1 MMEGRLVA
9 DLKGTRE
16 RAAAVRTR
24 VQICLLP
31 GGPIASAVFSEDH
44 FRTMSGPQAG
54 SKGGGAAEIIQL
66 IYGAPELGG
75 FRLIDP
81 RLGQAL
87 ITMKACGTWGEVA
100 AALGQSW
107 TAFATEH
114 QEQLDEWSAE
124 LNGEEPIS
132 ADTPLDP
139 EVVLDVFQV
148 LVGPLPDAAAAYQ
161 LMNEIRGDRSVTEK
175 VVTLAELGG
184 GAPGAPFD
192 AIILDSDES
201 IAAFQQVLEE
211 YGYGH
216 IRLVRDDE
224 FVRRVFM

>member
-1 MMEGRLVA
+1 MC
-9 DLKGTRE
+9 
-16 RAAAVRTR
+16 AA
-24 VQICLLP
+24 
-31 GGPIASAVFSEDH
+31 
-44 FRTMSGPQAG
+44 QAG
-54 SKGGGAAEIIQL
+54 SKGGRAAGIIQL

-81 RLGQAL
+81 QLGQAL
-87 ITMKACGTWGEVA
+87 IAVKTCATWGEVA
-100 AALGQSW
+100 TTLGQSW
-107 TAFATEH
+107 TTFTIEH

-124 LNGEEPIS
+124 LNGQASIS

-148 LVGPLPDAAAAYQ
+148 LVGPLPDAAAAYR

-175 VVTLAELGG
+175 VVTLADLGG

-201 IAAFQQVLEE
+201 VAAFQQVLEE

>member
-1 MMEGRLVA
+1 MERITNAHDGEC
-9 DLKGTRE
+9 TE
-16 RAAAVRTR
+16 
-24 VQICLLP
+24 VQICVLP
-31 GGPIASAVFSEDH
+31 GRPIASAVLSGEH
-44 FRTMSGPQAG
+44 HRTMCGSQAG
-54 SKGGGAAEIIQL
+54 SKGGRGAEIIQL

-75 FRLIDP
+75 FRLVDP
-81 RLGQAL
+81 QLGHAL
-87 ITMKACGTWGEVA
+87 IAVKACATWGEVA
-100 AALGQSW
+100 TTLGQSW
-107 TAFATEH
+107 LTFTTEH

-201 IAAFQQVLEE
+201 VAAFQQVLEE

-224 FVRRVFM
+224 FVRRVFA